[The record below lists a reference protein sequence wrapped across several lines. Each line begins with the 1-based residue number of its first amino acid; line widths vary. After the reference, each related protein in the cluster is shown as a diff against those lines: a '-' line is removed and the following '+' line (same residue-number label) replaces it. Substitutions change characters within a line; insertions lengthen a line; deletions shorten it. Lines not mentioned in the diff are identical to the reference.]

1 MNELSSESSPYLL
14 QHAENPIFWKSWNN
28 KTLQSALD
36 EHKLIVV
43 SIGYSTCHWCH
54 VMEHESFETKEV
66 AQLMNSH
73 FISIKIDR
81 EERPDLDAFY
91 MKAVQLM
98 TKQGGWPLNVVCL
111 PNGSPIWGGTYFPKE
126 NWLEALTQLHHLFI
140 SDEAKMNEFAS
151 QLHEGITFLSGIP
164 QAKTVENASDT
175 EDLIDKWKKSFDWEF
190 GGYSRAPKFMMPNNL
205 SFLQKYGYLHEDESL
220 LSYVDLTLTKMAWG
234 GLFDTVL
241 GGFSRYSVD
250 HQWHIPHFEKM
261 LYDNAQ
267 LLSLY
272 ADAYKR
278 TSDELYKNCIEKT
291 IRFIEAT
298 WENGE
303 GGFYSALDADS
314 LTNDNRLIEGAYYS
328 WTKEALQA
336 LIGDDFPLFEQLFN
350 INPFGYWE
358 DDLYVLIQSESL
370 EIIAAKNKL
379 SLSELKDKKQQW
391 EEILLEERNKR
402 PAPRLDDKTLT
413 AWNALLIVGYLDAYS
428 ALDQVEYL
436 EKAQKIHHFISTK
449 MWSEESGLYHTYKN
463 GKATISGFLDDY
475 AMYIH
480 ALISLFENT
489 LDEKYI
495 KQAKQLT
502 DYCLDVFFND
512 AHQFFNFSQ
521 HNDHSIITNAIEIED
536 NVIPSS
542 NSYMAMNLIKLGIL
556 YENAHYNKLAENMV
570 NTIKTQI
577 DYASAYSNWLIADL
591 YLSNPSE
598 LAITGTDAL
607 VQTQAIKRHFISKTA
622 IFGATTASTLAFFD
636 RRFDSEQTMFY
647 FCQMQSCQK
656 PETDALF
663 LQNQIL

>member
-14 QHAENPIFWKSWNN
+14 QHAQNPIYWKSWNTQ
-28 KTLQSALD
+28 TLQRAL
-36 EHKLIVV
+36 EENKLIVV

-54 VMEHESFETKEV
+54 VMEHESFETEEV

-126 NWLEALTQLHHLFI
+126 NWLEALTQLHHLFK
-140 SDEAKMNEFAS
+140 SDADKMTEFAE

-164 QAKTVENASDT
+164 KTKETENTLQT
-175 EDLIDKWKKSFDWEF
+175 EDLIDKWKKSFDWEY

-205 SFLQKYGYLHEDESL
+205 SFLQKYGYLHKDDSI

-261 LYDNAQ
+261 LYDNGQ

-278 TSDELYKNCIEKT
+278 TSDELYRNCIEKT
-291 IRFIEAT
+291 IQFIEIS
-298 WENGE
+298 WQNGE

-314 LTNDNRLIEGAYYS
+314 LTTDNRLIEGAYYS
-328 WTKEALQA
+328 WTKEELET
-336 LIGDDFPLFEQLFN
+336 LISHDFPLFEQLFN
-350 INPFGYWE
+350 INSFGYWE
-358 DDLYVLIQSESL
+358 DGLYVLIQTDTLES
-370 EIIAAKNKL
+370 IAAKNEL
-379 SLSELKDKKQQW
+379 SLADLQDKKRHW
-391 EEILLEERNKR
+391 EVILLEERNKR
-402 PAPRLDDKTLT
+402 TAPRLDDKTLT

-428 ALDQVEYL
+428 ALNRLDYL
-436 EKAQKIHHFISTK
+436 EKAKEIHAFISTK
-449 MWSEESGLYHTYKN
+449 MWSEETGLFHTYKN

-480 ALISLFENT
+480 ALITLFENT
-489 LDEKYI
+489 LEETYI

-512 AHQFFNFSQ
+512 DHQFFNFSQ
-521 HNDHSIITNAIEIED
+521 LNDHSIITNAIEIED

-542 NSYMAMNLIKLGIL
+542 NSYMALNLIKLGII
-556 YENAHYNKLAENMV
+556 YENKHYSKLAENMV
-570 NTIKTQI
+570 NTIKIQI

-591 YLSNPSE
+591 YLTDPSE
-598 LAITGTDAL
+598 LAIIGTRA
-607 VQTQAIKRHFISKTA
+607 QAEIQAIKKKFISKTVL
-622 IFGATTASTLAFFD
+622 FGTTKTSNLAFFEH
-636 RRFDSEQTMFY
+636 RFDSEQTMFY
-647 FCQMQSCQK
+647 FCQRQSCQK
-656 PETDALF
+656 PETNSLF
-663 LQNQIL
+663 LENQIL